1 MSYRRVSFQSRVLV
15 CFACSCIS
23 LARLSF
29 VEIRDYSQSNKE
41 IAFVTRDGYLEEE
54 LLTELIVPL
63 LLNHT
68 IYVDPN
74 FLIFSSSL
82 LLLLSTMASCATSF
96 PGSLFSASIVF
107 SQRQCRQR
115 RETLG
120 TRLRLVLKRLRRKSS
135 TCVCLL
141 YCDGF
146 FVT

>member
-1 MSYRRVSFQSRVLV
+1 MLV

-82 LLLLSTMASCATSF
+82 LLLLSTMASCVETFAAEVIYLC
-96 PGSLFSASIVF
+96 LF
-107 SQRQCRQR
+107 
-115 RETLG
+115 TL
-120 TRLRLVLKRLRRKSS
+120 L
-135 TCVCLL
+135 
-141 YCDGF
+141 
-146 FVT
+146 